1 MPIPK
6 KQVAVIFGGN
16 SICNKEASANFN
28 PFLLKYKKK
37 KERLYLRFFS
47 FYLAK
52 EKCRYNLSV
61 KVAIYLLLI

>member
-37 KERLYLRFFS
+37 KERLYLR
-47 FYLAK
+47 
-52 EKCRYNLSV
+52 LSSICQG
-61 KVAIYLLLI
+61 KDEI